1 MSPNIEWM
9 TNVVSFETTIQA
21 TKNNMEV
28 QSKANGNIKVDAISS
43 EGNKTV
49 TISPLTRTLELLRED
64 GNGRNVYT

>member
-43 EGNKTV
+43 EGSKTV

-64 GNGRNVYT
+64 DNGRNVYT